1 MNSQDSQRTQD
12 QNQDE
17 FSPSDGTFKHKFC
30 SPHME
35 EFSKFLKTVPEKVLR
50 DELTTY
56 QQRMVAQSLWEAC
69 NYKGK
74 PTPGQFK
81 DVEPKRNYLEWVLR
95 IDHERQWREALKKR

>member
-1 MNSQDSQRTQD
+1 MNSQGSKGTED
-12 QNQDE
+12 QNQNE
-17 FSPSDGTFKHKFC
+17 FSPSDGTFEHKFY
-30 SPHME
+30 SPHIE
-35 EFSKFLKTVPEKVLR
+35 EFSRFLKTVPEKVLR

-56 QQRMVAQSLWEAC
+56 QQRIVAQSLWEAC

-95 IDHERQWREALKKR
+95 IDHERQWQEALKKR

>member
-1 MNSQDSQRTQD
+1 MNTPDSNGTQCN
-12 QNQDE
+12 NQDK
-17 FSPSDGTFKHKFC
+17 FGPSDRTFEHKFS

-35 EFSKFLKTVPEKVLR
+35 EFSRFLKTVPEKILR
-50 DELTTY
+50 EELTTY
-56 QQRMVAQSLWEAC
+56 QQRMIAQSLWEAC

-95 IDHERQWREALKKR
+95 IDHERQWQEALKKR